1 MQVFFPDIER
11 SKIRVNPEDIIQLLG
26 SQEGAVDEHASA
38 LVDEYIEKC
47 ARMMTPLAGYGLVD
61 SVEVESS
68 EEIAIDGIRF
78 QTGKIIH
85 KMLKNS
91 ESYAFFLVTIG
102 SEPECLARD
111 LLANG
116 EYLEGYI
123 TDLVASALV
132 DSVADQV
139 HEASRKLA
147 DSRGMKVTNR
157 YSPGYCSWDVAEQ
170 QKLFKL
176 FPENS
181 CGITLSESSLMN
193 PVKSISGIVGMGSDV
208 KFNEYTCEI
217 CPMKTCHFRKAK
229 NQL

>member
-1 MQVFFPDIER
+1 MQVISPYIEKSR
-11 SKIRVNPEDIIQLLG
+11 IHAHPEDIIRLLG
-26 SQEGAVDEHASA
+26 DQEGLGDAHTST
-38 LVDEYIEKC
+38 LVEQYIEKC
-47 ARMMTPLAGYGLVD
+47 SRIMTPLAEYVMVD
-61 SVEVESS
+61 SVSTESL
-68 EEIAIDGIRF
+68 EEIAIGGIHF

-85 KMLKNS
+85 NMLKNS
-91 ESYAFFLVTIG
+91 DTYAFFLVTVG
-102 SEPECLARD
+102 PDPEKLARD

-116 EYLEGYI
+116 EFLEGYI

-139 HEASRKLA
+139 HEAIRNVAFSRAL
-147 DSRGMKVTNR
+147 KVTNR

-176 FPENS
+176 FPDNT
-181 CGITLSESSLMN
+181 CGITLSESSLMS
-193 PVKSISGIVGMGSDV
+193 PVKSISGIVGMGPDV

-217 CPMKTCHFRKAK
+217 CPMKTCHFRKAI

>member
-1 MQVFFPDIER
+1 MQVISQDIEKSR
-11 SKIRVNPEDIIQLLG
+11 ILVHPEDIIRLLG
-26 SQEGAVDEHASA
+26 GQEGAADAHASM

-47 ARMMTPLAGYGLVD
+47 RKVMSPSGAFVLAKALETE
-61 SVEVESS
+61 SV
-68 EEIAIDGIRF
+68 EEIACGETHF
-78 QTGKIIH
+78 LSGSIIH

-91 ESYAFFLVTIG
+91 ETYAFFLVTIG
-102 SEPECLARD
+102 PEPEELARD

-116 EYLEGYI
+116 EFLEAYI

-139 HEASRKLA
+139 HETIRKVALVR
-147 DSRGMKVTNR
+147 DMKVTNR

-170 QKLFKL
+170 QKLFKF

-181 CGITLSESSLMN
+181 CGITLSESSLMS
-193 PVKSISGIVGMGSDV
+193 PVKSISGIIGMGPQV

-217 CPMKTCHFRKAK
+217 CPMKTCHFRKVK